1 MIFKVLIL
9 LIFCR
14 VMATEQEDTIK
25 TRLKTILQS
34 ERTIEFLNK
43 LTDFGFSLG
52 NSPQISNKF
61 IKEVFQGE
69 NIDIENKHNRKKI
82 NNNIIIDNKK
92 ILLRVNSIST
102 KFINFKAFK
111 YEKQDQIDFSD
122 LKNKINYEL
131 DNIDYLFLIRIEEEY
146 NEEFNELKVCYNYYL
161 FPSKHFKIKENFPFL
176 NRSSFSGVN
185 WTFRHFKD
193 FCFKYNEKSLISFNI
208 CPPYIS
214 Q

>member
-1 MIFKVLIL
+1 MT
-9 LIFCR
+9 
-14 VMATEQEDTIK
+14 TEQGDTIK

-43 LTDFGFSLG
+43 LTDFGISLG
-52 NSPQISNKF
+52 NPQINNKF

-69 NIDIENKHNRKKI
+69 GIKIENKHNRKKFI
-82 NNNIIIDNKK
+82 NNIIIDNKK
-92 ILLRVNSIST
+92 ILLRTNSIT
-102 KFINFKAFK
+102 NRHINFKTFG
-111 YEKQDQIDFSD
+111 YEREDEFDFSN
-122 LKNKINYEL
+122 LKEQINNEL
-131 DNIDYLFLIRIEEEY
+131 DTFDYFLIIRIEEDY
-146 NEEFNELKVCYNYYL
+146 NEVLDELKVCYNYYL
-161 FPSKHFKIKENFPFL
+161 FPSKHFQIKENFPFL

-208 CPPYIS
+208 CSPYIS

>member
-1 MIFKVLIL
+1 MT
-9 LIFCR
+9 
-14 VMATEQEDTIK
+14 TEQENTIK

-43 LTDFGFSLG
+43 LTDLGISLG
-52 NSPQISNKF
+52 NPQINNKF

-69 NIDIENKHNRKKI
+69 GIEIENKNNRKKFI
-82 NNNIIIDNKK
+82 NNIIIDNKK
-92 ILLRVNSIST
+92 FLLRTNSIT
-102 KFINFKAFK
+102 NKNINFKTFG
-111 YEKQDQIDFSD
+111 YERENEFDFSN
-122 LKNKINYEL
+122 LKEQINNEL
-131 DNIDYLFLIRIEEEY
+131 NTFDYFLIIRIEEDY
-146 NEEFNELKVCYNYYL
+146 NEVLDELKVCYNYYL
-161 FPSKHFKIKENFPFL
+161 FPSKHFQIKENFPFL

-208 CPPYIS
+208 CSPYIS